1 MPFLLAG
8 VNNLFWLCIGQY
20 MRLFTP
26 VKIGTSIWW
35 QAKQGGRVNRDF
47 DYNSVVVVR
56 NDCKK
61 RDQKCGSLSGQKCTL
76 YLSKILPRKGTAI
89 QIPFLQA
96 ALDTMP
102 PNCGALF
109 HGR

>member
-1 MPFLLAG
+1 
-8 VNNLFWLCIGQY
+8 

-61 RDQKCGSLSGQKCTL
+61 RDKKCGSLSRQKFTL

-102 PNCGALF
+102 PNVP
-109 HGR
+109 HGRYIFSFHLCLEYLPHINGNGN